1 MPGVRRL
8 EHISGRL
15 VSYADILSAQKY
27 EIQLLLHEAFQQP
40 GWRKENAEGAMGMD
54 WRYKFRWWTTSK
66 RAIMAN
72 AETRLNRMIYEA
84 RKPYAV
90 SPPKDIDFNN
100 YFHTWVEDYV
110 CTRGEWEFVRALDG
124 MLAVSLALH
133 AWRLERGDYPQSLR
147 ELTPEYL
154 KKLPD
159 DPFAVKGTFKY
170 QRLKN
175 DYLLYSPG
183 PDCKDNR
190 GKPFDNGSGDIVA
203 GVTVSFQ

>member
-1 MPGVRRL
+1 
-8 EHISGRL
+8 
-15 VSYADILSAQKY
+15 
-27 EIQLLLHEAFQQP
+27 
-40 GWRKENAEGAMGMD
+40 
-54 WRYKFRWWTTSK
+54 
-66 RAIMAN
+66 
-72 AETRLNRMIYEA
+72 
-84 RKPYAV
+84 
-90 SPPKDIDFNN
+90 
-100 YFHTWVEDYV
+100 
-110 CTRGEWEFVRALDG
+110 